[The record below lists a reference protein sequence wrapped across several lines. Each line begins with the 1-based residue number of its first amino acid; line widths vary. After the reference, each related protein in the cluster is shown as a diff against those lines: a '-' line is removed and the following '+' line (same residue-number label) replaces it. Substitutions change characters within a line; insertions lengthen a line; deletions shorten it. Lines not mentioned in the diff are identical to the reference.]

1 MYNEF
6 TKKEL
11 LIIWALLI
19 QSAANNEKLMDAKL
33 AEMFEKLGSLPGGD
47 FEKRRSLRDDIIDT
61 ITSDGNHI
69 DRLQNLANRIKS
81 IEKTRQEE
89 QGVD

>member
-11 LIIWALLI
+11 LIIWALLM
-19 QSAANNEKLMDAKL
+19 QSAANNEKLMDAEL
-33 AEMFEKLGSLPGGD
+33 AKMFEKLESLPGSD
-47 FEKRRSLRDDIIDT
+47 FEKRRSLRDNIIDT
-61 ITSDGNHI
+61 ITANGNHI
-69 DRLQNLANRIKS
+69 DRLQNLANRIKD
-81 IEKTRQEE
+81 IEKTIQEE